1 LDIERCDKCGKSFM
15 TKAEVERHKILE
27 HPVPVSPFEERR
39 LADTNV
45 GINPED
51 LHKLTSDVMVGEGGG
66 NDTNDDLTTIGG
78 GQRRKVPFR
87 PFRI

>member
-1 LDIERCDKCGKSFM
+1 M

-45 GINPED
+45 GIKPED
-51 LHKLTSDVMVGEGGG
+51 LHKLTSDVMVGGGG